1 MAHLQCPNSLQSLHS
16 GVRTPA
22 SPVHTVAECLLHGP
36 LPPVLLVA
44 GGDHTSRVRSR
55 PQVSPRNRRACRLR
69 STLRVKP
76 MSLVN
81 QQTSFTFT
89 LVTLSPS
96 EKSAPALWH
105 FYAYSP
111 QRVLTNGPLGFPDG
125 STLFESLFT

>member
-1 MAHLQCPNSLQSLHS
+1 MLGAGSSAS
-16 GVRTPA
+16 GA
-22 SPVHTVAECLLHGP
+22 
-36 LPPVLLVA
+36 A
-44 GGDHTSRVRSR
+44 GGREVIAGALCAPGLRSHH
-55 PQVSPRNRRACRLR
+55 PHPRNKRACWLR

-89 LVTLSPS
+89 LVTLAPS

-111 QRVLTNGPLGFPDG
+111 QRVLTNGPPGFPDG
-125 STLFESLFT
+125 SSLTVPEPVHMNYDI